1 MLVAAAI
8 LVATYILIFREII
21 HRTSAAILGSVVMV
35 AVGMAMGF
43 YSQEAALTAI
53 DANTILLLAGM
64 MMVVALLQP
73 TGAFDYTAVRM
84 AQLSGGD
91 PKRLLVY
98 LSLSV
103 SLISMILDNVT
114 TVIVFAPLTVLIC
127 RILQLNPLP
136 FLISEAMLSNVG
148 GAATLVG
155 DPPNIM
161 IGGAGNID
169 FTSFLVHM
177 GPPVAAI
184 WICTV
189 GLLLFLFRKEL
200 SRQSLSNL
208 ELDHSKAIKDLSAL
222 RRTLFALSLI
232 VVLFFVHHTLHLY
245 PAYVAFIGLSAA
257 LVLLRPKPDDLFGA
271 VNWSVLVFF
280 CGLFMIVGGVE
291 ASGLLDLV
299 GEQLG
304 ELAQDPRMLLF
315 TCLALMWVAALLS
328 AIVDNIPFTVTMIP
342 IILGLES
349 QGVNIAPLWWA
360 LALGVGLGGN
370 ATHIGAT
377 ANLIVVA
384 ESEKCGIDDAR
395 ISPAIWLKHGIP
407 TTLVSLAL
415 ATVLFSI
422 FFDYFI

>member
-1 MLVAAAI
+1 
-8 LVATYILIFREII
+8 
-21 HRTSAAILGSVVMV
+21 
-35 AVGMAMGF
+35 
-43 YSQEAALTAI
+43 
-53 DANTILLLAGM
+53 
-64 MMVVALLQP
+64 
-73 TGAFDYTAVRM
+73 
-84 AQLSGGD
+84 
-91 PKRLLVY
+91 
-98 LSLSV
+98 
-103 SLISMILDNVT
+103 MILDNVT
-114 TVIVFAPLTVLIC
+114 TVIVFAPLTILIC

-136 FLISEAMLSNVG
+136 FLISEAMMSNVG
-148 GAATLVG
+148 GVATLVG

-161 IGGAGNID
+161 IGSAGNID

-177 GPPVAAI
+177 GPPISAI

-200 SRQSLSNL
+200 SRQPLSTL
-208 ELDHSKAIKDLSAL
+208 ELDHSKAIKDPSRL
-222 RRTLFALSLI
+222 RRTLFALSVV

-245 PAYVAFIGLSAA
+245 PAYVAFVGLSVA
-257 LVLLRPKPDDLFGA
+257 LVLLQPKPDDLFGA
-271 VNWSVLVFF
+271 VNWSVLIFF

-291 ASGLLDLV
+291 ASGLLDLI
-299 GEQLG
+299 GGQLG
-304 ELAQDPRMLLF
+304 ELAQDPEMLLL
-315 TCLALMWVAALLS
+315 TCLVLMWVAALLS

-349 QGVNIAPLWWA
+349 QGVNITPLWWA

-384 ESEKCGIDDAR
+384 ESEKCGIDNAR
-395 ISPAIWLKHGIP
+395 ISPAIWIKRGIP

-415 ATVLFSI
+415 ASILFSI